1 MHTTSFKDFLMKEE
15 LLSKIASFDFEHPS
29 EVQQQCL
36 PISLLGLDI
45 LCQAKAGMGKTAV
58 FVLTILNRFLEGNIK
73 GENSVLILAHTRE
86 LAFQINKVFMS
97 FAKGIN
103 VSTILIIG
111 GEKEQDQINKI
122 KNEKPNII
130 IGTPGRILH
139 LVKKKELNLNNN
151 QVFVIDECAK
161 MLSASGKIII
171 YIYNY

>member
-45 LCQAKAGMGKTAV
+45 LCQAKAGITAV

-151 QVFVIDECAK
+151 QVFVIDECDK
-161 MLSASGKIII
+161 MLSALGKIIK
-171 YIYNY
+171 YI

>member
-1 MHTTSFKDFLMKEE
+1 MKEE

-86 LAFQINKVFMS
+86 LAFQINKVF
-97 FAKGIN
+97 
-103 VSTILIIG
+103 ILIIG

-151 QVFVIDECAK
+151 QVFVIDECDK
-161 MLSASGKIII
+161 MLSALGKIIK
-171 YIYNY
+171 YI

>member
-1 MHTTSFKDFLMKEE
+1 
-15 LLSKIASFDFEHPS
+15 
-29 EVQQQCL
+29 
-36 PISLLGLDI
+36 
-45 LCQAKAGMGKTAV
+45 
-58 FVLTILNRFLEGNIK
+58 
-73 GENSVLILAHTRE
+73 
-86 LAFQINKVFMS
+86 MS

-151 QVFVIDECAK
+151 QVFVIDECDK
-161 MLSASGKIII
+161 MLSALGKIII
-171 YIYNY
+171 YI

>member
-1 MHTTSFKDFLMKEE
+1 
-15 LLSKIASFDFEHPS
+15 
-29 EVQQQCL
+29 
-36 PISLLGLDI
+36 
-45 LCQAKAGMGKTAV
+45 MGKTAV

-151 QVFVIDECAK
+151 QVFVIDECDK
-161 MLSASGKIII
+161 MLSALGKIIK
-171 YIYNY
+171 YI

>member
-111 GEKEQDQINKI
+111 GYTW
-122 KNEKPNII
+122 KNF
-130 IGTPGRILH
+130 T
-139 LVKKKELNLNNN
+139 
-151 QVFVIDECAK
+151 F
-161 MLSASGKIII
+161 S
-171 YIYNY
+171 